1 MSERMDRWALRP
13 AEVGEALGVSR
24 SKAYELIA
32 NKTNPIHPHRLV
44 GACAG
49 ERAARVAHP
58 ATAAAVNEPNPRGR
72 EAGAPRSRHRNWRRA
87 SRQQARNRRTN
98 RGRA

>member
-32 NKTNPIHPHRLV
+32 NKTIPSIRIGSSV
-44 GACAG
+44 
-49 ERAARVAHP
+49 RVP
-58 ATAAAVNEPNPRGR
+58 ADALR
-72 EAGAPRSRHRNWRRA
+72 EWLTQQL
-87 SRQQARNRRTN
+87 RQP
-98 RGRA
+98 